1 MNRLTKQLGLS
12 PTSWFL
18 ILCMIGLIL
27 IFVIK
32 SFPVYMSHYQ
42 VYSALEWAA
51 NQPELSKAPV
61 LEIRKRLGRKFD
73 TGYVRHINKNDIIV
87 KRKPGGIRTIGVKY
101 EVRKPLFYNIDL
113 VYKFETAK
121 IMKRDK
127 TADSGA

>member
-1 MNRLTKQLGLS
+1 MNRLSKQRGLS

-27 IFVIK
+27 IFAIK

-51 NQPELSKAPV
+51 NQPDLAKAPIT
-61 LEIRKRLGRKFD
+61 EIRKRLGRKFD
-73 TGYVRHINKNDIIV
+73 TGYVRHISKNDIIV

-101 EVRKPLFYNIDL
+101 EVRKSLFYNIDL